1 MSLSVLEATRTDDDE
16 KEALAASMIEVSK
29 LTRDL
34 LAMHLATIAL
44 SPGEDDYLLALST
57 REPTD
62 LIEVAEELDVRRL
75 VAAKAYERLS
85 VRNLVEIDGCKIT
98 LTDSGNATR
107 SMISTVY
114 RMVGEDIAGKL
125 STNTIEVVKGTLAEV
140 KRNMKRA
147 LRQKSQGIKSVGKK
161 ASQKVSPMRD

>member
-1 MSLSVLEATRTDDDE
+1 MFQAVLEATRHDDAE

-57 REPTD
+57 RVPTD
-62 LIEVAEELDVRRL
+62 LIEAAEELGVRRL

-85 VRNLVEIDGCKIT
+85 VRNLVKIDGSMVT
-98 LTDSGNATR
+98 LTDSGTKIR
-107 SMISTVY
+107 SQISSVY
-114 RMVGEDIAGKL
+114 RMVGEDIAGRL
-125 STNTIEVVKGTLAEV
+125 STNTIEVVKGALAEV
-140 KRNMKRA
+140 RRNMKRA
-147 LRQKSQGIKSVGKK
+147 LKQKGH
-161 ASQKVSPMRD
+161 

>member
-1 MSLSVLEATRTDDDE
+1 MSQTVLESTRTDDIE
-16 KEALAASMIEVSK
+16 KEALATSMIEVSK

-44 SPGEDDYLLALST
+44 SPGEDDYLLALSS
-57 REPTD
+57 RVPTD
-62 LIEVAEELDVRRL
+62 VSEAAGELGVRRL

-85 VRNLVEIDGCKIT
+85 VRNLVSIDGNTII

-107 SMISTVY
+107 SQISSVY
-114 RMVGEDIAGKL
+114 RMVGEDIAGRL
-125 STNTIEVVKGTLAEV
+125 STDTIEVVREVLAEA

-147 LRQKSQGIKSVGKK
+147 LKRKG
-161 ASQKVSPMRD
+161 

>member
-1 MSLSVLEATRTDDDE
+1 MVPTVIEATRTDDAE

-57 REPTD
+57 RASTD
-62 LIEVAEELDVRRL
+62 LNEAAEELGVRPL

-85 VRNLVEIDGCKIT
+85 IRNLVTVDGGTVT
-98 LTDSGNATR
+98 LTESGSATR
-107 SMISTVY
+107 SQISTVY
-114 RMVGEDIAGKL
+114 RMVGEDIADRL
-125 STNTIEVVKGTLAEV
+125 STNTLEVVKSVLNEA

-147 LRQKSQGIKSVGKK
+147 LRQK
-161 ASQKVSPMRD
+161 R

>member
-1 MSLSVLEATRTDDDE
+1 MSSTVLEATRTDDAE

-62 LIEVAEELDVRRL
+62 LLDAAEELGVRRL
-75 VAAKAYERLS
+75 AAAKAYERLS
-85 VRNLVEIDGCKIT
+85 VRNLVQIDGSKIT
-98 LTDSGNATR
+98 LTDSGNASR
-107 SMISTVY
+107 SLISTVY

-125 STNTIEVVKGTLAEV
+125 STNTIEVVKGALAEA
-140 KRNMKRA
+140 KRNMTRA
-147 LRQKSQGIKSVGKK
+147 LRQKRQGH
-161 ASQKVSPMRD
+161 

>member
-1 MSLSVLEATRTDDDE
+1 MVPTVLQATRTDDAD

-57 REPTD
+57 RTPTD
-62 LIEVAEELDVRRL
+62 LNEASEELGVRPL

-85 VRNLVEIDGCKIT
+85 IRNLVVIDSGTVT
-98 LTDSGNATR
+98 LTETGSATR
-107 SMISTVY
+107 SQISTVY
-114 RMVGEDIAGKL
+114 RMVGEDIADRL
-125 STNTIEVVKGTLAEV
+125 STNTLEVVKSVLNEA

-147 LRQKSQGIKSVGKK
+147 LRQK
-161 ASQKVSPMRD
+161 R

>member
-1 MSLSVLEATRTDDDE
+1 MVPTVIEATRTDDAE
-16 KEALAASMIEVSK
+16 KEDLAASMIEVSK

-57 REPTD
+57 RASTD
-62 LIEVAEELDVRRL
+62 LNEAAEELGVRPL

-85 VRNLVEIDGCKIT
+85 IRNLVTVDGGTVT
-98 LTDSGNATR
+98 LTESGSATR
-107 SMISTVY
+107 SQISTVY
-114 RMVGEDIAGKL
+114 RMVGEDIADRL
-125 STNTIEVVKGTLAEV
+125 STNTLEVVKSVLNEA

-147 LRQKSQGIKSVGKK
+147 LRQK
-161 ASQKVSPMRD
+161 R

>member
-1 MSLSVLEATRTDDDE
+1 MSSIVLESTRIHDAE

-57 REPTD
+57 RVPTD
-62 LIEVAEELDVRRL
+62 LIEAAEELGVRRL

-85 VRNLVEIDGCKIT
+85 VRNFVGIDGNTVT
-98 LTDSGNATR
+98 LTDSGREIR
-107 SMISTVY
+107 SQISTVY
-114 RMVGEDIAGKL
+114 RMVGEDIADRL
-125 STNTIEVVKGTLAEV
+125 STNTIEVVKGALAEV
-140 KRNMKRA
+140 RRNMKRA
-147 LRQKSQGIKSVGKK
+147 LKQKG
-161 ASQKVSPMRD
+161 